1 MNKLRAFL
9 FGILLGQ
16 LVMVPYVIHLINT
29 PRIEALV
36 IPDWYQAH
44 RETFHFQIKNVHNK
58 YHVGGD
64 TLNIYIAPEARVNA
78 EQEKQFKNSVEVEGF
93 YNVLTNT
100 IWCVYDPQVLVHE
113 LRHVFEGE
121 YHR

>member
-1 MNKLRAFL
+1 MGKRLWFL
-9 FGILLGQ
+9 LGILTGQ
-16 LVMVPYVIHLINT
+16 LLLVPYTIHLINT

-36 IPDWYQAH
+36 IPDWYQVH
-44 RETFHFQIKNVHNK
+44 SEIFHFQIKNVHNK
-58 YHVGGD
+58 YHVGGN

-78 EQEKQFKNSVEVEGF
+78 EQEKQFKKSVEVEGF

-100 IWCVYDPQVLVHE
+100 IWCIYDPQVLVHE

-121 YHR
+121 FHR

>member
-1 MNKLRAFL
+1 MNKMRAFL

-16 LVMVPYVIHLINT
+16 LLMVPYVIHLVNT

-36 IPDWYQAH
+36 IPDWYKAH
-44 RETFHFQIKNVHNK
+44 KEVFHFQIKNIHNK
-58 YHVGGD
+58 YHLGGN
-64 TLNIYIAPEARVNA
+64 TLNIYIASEDRVNA
-78 EQEKQFKNSVEVEGF
+78 EQQKQFGESVEVEGF
-93 YNVLTNT
+93 YNVTTNT

-121 YHR
+121 FHR